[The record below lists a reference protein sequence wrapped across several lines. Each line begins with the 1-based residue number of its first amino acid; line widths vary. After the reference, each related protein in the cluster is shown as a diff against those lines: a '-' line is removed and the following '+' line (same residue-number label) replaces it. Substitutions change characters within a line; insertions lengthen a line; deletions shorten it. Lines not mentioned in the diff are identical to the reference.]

1 MSTPAGQR
9 RRQRGRQWRG
19 GARSAPPAG
28 TAWEAPRAAAAAA
41 HARPAVSP
49 FPARSP
55 RPAVAPAAPAASTTA
70 ASPNDRRLKL
80 RACSRRPGGGA
91 RGAQGRAMPAGTGR
105 GAAAAAGAVVQRWG
119 ARRHAAPASACPG
132 ASGAAFTPPTLAR
145 CSPPHALRTTHC
157 PSSTRSHSVRSV
169 THSQLAGRWS
179 LRTLTAER
187 SAALL
192 RTAI

>member
-41 HARPAVSP
+41 PARPAVSP

-55 RPAVAPAAPAASTTA
+55 QPAAAPAAPAASTTA
-70 ASPNDRRLKL
+70 ASPNGRRLKL
-80 RACSRRPGGGA
+80 QACSRRPGGGA

-105 GAAAAAGAVVQRWG
+105 GAAAAAGAVAQRWG

-145 CSPPHALRTTHC
+145 CSPPTRTAHHALSIEHA
-157 PSSTRSHSVRSV
+157 V
-169 THSQLAGRWS
+169 TQRALGHTLIARWS
-179 LRTLTAER
+179 LEPMLTAER